1 MNQIELKVEDIGEV
15 NMGEVN
21 MGEVNMGEV
30 NMGVVNI
37 PQLLLD
43 KKILTNLD
51 NDLSSDK
58 SDKSDKSKKSKIK
71 PLSLLK
77 EFLPETNDEHDV
89 NYHSE
94 DENLITL
101 TDNIRLKDLSVFK
114 KLDYKEVEYKIDKAY
129 FDINHKYS
137 SALDILASY
146 LKGQKIIY
154 MESKFFCE
162 SHLNCYMMPAILFS
176 TLATML
182 SSYVSIYNWGAIFI
196 AALNGII
203 AFLLAIVNYLKLD
216 AASEAHKISSHQY
229 DKLQSTVEFTSGSVL
244 LFRYND
250 IQKMEY
256 ELDQLMNK
264 ERKIRLEKEKENE
277 REREK
282 EKDADT
288 DINININNISV
299 VKKSKKDKDCNNRE
313 GNNREGNK
321 DNNNMDTNKDN
332 NKENNIETEMHKLKT
347 KISDKNIE
355 IEKEMKQK
363 LDDVEKKIAEI
374 KETNQFIIPRTVR
387 LRYPVIYNTNI
398 FSVIKRID
406 DQRKKTITDLTNVK
420 NEIRYFCHLKYVY
433 ENESTCGNNKEKI
446 KIIATILIKLF
457 KRKRYLLREIIL
469 LKSAFSIIDQMFH
482 KEIKD
487 AEDKRSNYFYNLC
500 FNTFFSNATIKYT
513 NPEEMNDF
521 IKNLMDPF
529 DNCVLQSANDFDSY
543 YEDYYK
549 LYDIEQPE
557 PEVQNMLVSERS
569 FSQRMNPFAKR
580 S

>member
-1 MNQIELKVEDIGEV
+1 MRQIVLTTEDIKEISENDV
-15 NMGEVN
+15 NADVDI
-21 MGEVNMGEV
+21 
-30 NMGVVNI
+30 GVVNI
-37 PQLLLD
+37 PQLLHD
-43 KKILTNLD
+43 KKILTNW
-51 NDLSSDK
+51 NSELSSDTK
-58 SDKSDKSKKSKIK
+58 RERGK
-71 PLSLLK
+71 PLPIFK
-77 EFLPETNDEHDV
+77 GVLPENDIEDL

-101 TDNIRLKDLSVFK
+101 TDNIRLKELSVFK
-114 KLDYKEVEYKIDKAY
+114 KMDYKDVEYKIDKAY

-176 TLATML
+176 TCATML
-182 SSYVSIYNWGAIFI
+182 SSYVSKYNWGAIFI

-256 ELDQLMNK
+256 ELDQLINKEK
-264 ERKIRLEKEKENE
+264 ERKICLEKDTIIEKDNINE
-277 REREK
+277 KDNIK
-282 EKDADT
+282 EKD
-288 DINININNISV
+288 NINEKDISLE
-299 VKKSKKDKDCNNRE
+299 KNE
-313 GNNREGNK
+313 
-321 DNNNMDTNKDN
+321 
-332 NKENNIETEMHKLKT
+332 LKT
-347 KISDKNIE
+347 NIMEKTKE

-374 KETNQFIIPRTVR
+374 KETNQFIIPRIVR

-469 LKSAFSIIDQMFH
+469 LKSAFSIIDQMYH

-487 AEDKRSNYFYNLC
+487 AEDKRSRYFYNFWFNTC
-500 FNTFFSNATIKYT
+500 FNANIKYT

-529 DNCVLQSANDFDSY
+529 NNCISQTVNDFDSY

-557 PEVQNMLVSERS
+557 TENGISSTSSNNGRSGGPVLEKS
-569 FSQRMNPFAKR
+569 FSQRMNPFQKR
-580 S
+580 N

>member
-1 MNQIELKVEDIGEV
+1 MDENILLNIDDKLTNFTNFDNENI
-15 NMGEVN
+15 
-21 MGEVNMGEV
+21 
-30 NMGVVNI
+30 NI
-37 PQLLLD
+37 PQLLHEKDILSRLED
-43 KKILTNLD
+43 SNSSNNSHNNSVKKVPNINPVTV
-51 NDLSSDK
+51 
-58 SDKSDKSKKSKIK
+58 
-71 PLSLLK
+71 LK
-77 EFLPETNDEHDV
+77 NYLPEDDDN

-101 TDNIRLKDLSVFK
+101 TDNIRLKDISVFK
-114 KLDYKEVEYKIDKAY
+114 KLEYKDVEYKIDKAY

-154 MESKFFCE
+154 MESKFYCE
-162 SHLNCYMMPAILFS
+162 THLNCYMMPAILFS
-176 TLATML
+176 TVATVL
-182 SSYVSIYNWGAIFI
+182 SSFVDQYSWGSLFI
-196 AALNGII
+196 ASLNGII
-203 AFLLAIVNYLKLD
+203 AFLLAVVNYLKLD

-250 IQKMEY
+250 LQKMEY
-256 ELDQLMNK
+256 QLDQIN
-264 ERKIRLEKEKENE
+264 
-277 REREK
+277 
-282 EKDADT
+282 
-288 DINININNISV
+288 NINIKKPPNAKDDTFELKEKIE
-299 VKKSKKDKDCNNRE
+299 KKSQ
-313 GNNREGNK
+313 
-321 DNNNMDTNKDN
+321 
-332 NKENNIETEMHKLKT
+332 
-347 KISDKNIE
+347 E

-374 KETNQFIIPRTVR
+374 KETNQFLIPRRVR

-420 NEIRYFCHLKYVY
+420 NEIRYFCHLKYIY
-433 ENESTCGNNKEKI
+433 ENESTCGSNKEKI
-446 KIIATILIKLF
+446 KIIANILIKLF
-457 KRKRYLLREIIL
+457 KRKRHLLREIIL

-487 AEDKRSNYFYNLC
+487 AEEKRSKFC
-500 FNTFFSNATIKYT
+500 FSLVSDNSIKDYK

-529 DNCVLQSANDFDSY
+529 NNCVVQSANDFDTY
-543 YEDYYK
+543 YEEYYK

-557 PEVQNMLVSERS
+557 ITETILPTKSSIAQS
-569 FSQRMNPFAKR
+569 FRMKFMPT
-580 S
+580 